1 MIFSR
6 MISEL
11 QANLKSNLPQIMTLL
26 KKNPAMAYTR
36 ITEVGFDV
44 GKKYNVQL
52 LVNFP
57 HREKINEFEMYGKR
71 DLSIIVD
78 RQKRNFPI
86 ERRVIK
92 DKAREVFGNVQ
103 VDDAYMYEGKE
114 GARVILENG
123 RIDILPHSLHIWCY
137 FDEKVREYCDWLLL
151 EVYQL
156 GPNGSGISSPT
167 RS

>member
-1 MIFSR
+1 MSFGAITSDLQR
-6 MISEL
+6 EL
-11 QANLKSNLPQIMTLL
+11 ASNLPQIRLLL
-26 KKNPAMAYTR
+26 KRNPAIAYTK
-36 ITEVGFDV
+36 ITDMGLQV

-57 HREKINEFEMYGKR
+57 QRDKINEFDMYGKR
-71 DLSIIVD
+71 DLSIIID

-86 ERRVIK
+86 ERSVIK
-92 DKAREVFGNVQ
+92 SKAKEVLGDVQ

-114 GARVILENG
+114 GARVTFEGG

-137 FDEKVREYCDWLLL
+137 FDDKVTKYCNWLLS

-156 GPNGSGISSPT
+156 PDGANPSSLT